1 MYVDRVKL
9 CAALTK
15 VDWNMTELS
24 QKSGIS
30 RQTLSAVRH
39 GKRCRTQTAEKIA
52 LALGVNIRDI
62 VEGRQNEEA

>member
-1 MYVDRVKL
+1 MYIDKVGL
-9 CAALTK
+9 CAALTR

-52 LALGVNIRDI
+52 RALGVGI
-62 VEGRQNEEA
+62 EEIMEEK

>member
-52 LALGVNIRDI
+52 WALGVNIRDI